1 MPREMKRVVN
11 IANGFKEAEEWDI
24 KQQISMTPDE
34 RFTAANK
41 LKELVYGKNVPD
53 VREWHKKKS

>member
-11 IANGFKEAEEWDI
+11 IANGFEEAEERDI

-34 RFTAANK
+34 RFAVAK
-41 LKELVYGKNVPD
+41 KIREMFYGLNSPD
-53 VREWHKKKS
+53 VREWHRKK

>member
-34 RFTAANK
+34 RFAVANK
-41 LKELVYGKNVPD
+41 LKEMVYGKNIPD
-53 VREWHKKKS
+53 IREWHKKK